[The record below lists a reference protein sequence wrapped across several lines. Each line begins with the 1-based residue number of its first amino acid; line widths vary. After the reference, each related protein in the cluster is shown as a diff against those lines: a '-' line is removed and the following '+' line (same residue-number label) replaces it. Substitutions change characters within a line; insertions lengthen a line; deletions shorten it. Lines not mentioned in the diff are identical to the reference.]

1 MLERIF
7 QIRWI
12 ILIVVIFTVLNAIAF
27 LFIGVA
33 SSVEG
38 YIAIFSGDGG
48 QELNPGLTILDAL
61 DDFLTALVFI
71 IFAMGIAILFLPK
84 KQEVLKDK
92 LPEWLS
98 ITNFTDLKLLLW
110 EAVLT
115 TLVVYFVNS
124 VVKRD
129 GNYSWEMLIL
139 PGSIL
144 MLSLC
149 IYILK
154 K

>member
-1 MLERIF
+1 MIERIF

-12 ILIVVIFTVLNAIAF
+12 ILIVVIFTVLNAVAF
-27 LFIGVA
+27 LFTGI
-33 SSVEG
+33 SSSIEG
-38 YIAIFSGDGG
+38 YIDIVSVDNTN
-48 QELNPGLTILDAL
+48 LNPGLVILDAL

-71 IFAMGIAILFLPK
+71 IFAMGIAVLFLPK
-84 KQEVLKDK
+84 KREVLKEK
-92 LPEWLS
+92 LPEWLN
-98 ITNFTDLKLLLW
+98 INTFTDLKLLLW

-129 GNYSWEMLIL
+129 GDYSWEMLIL

-149 IYILK
+149 IYILRK
-154 K
+154 

>member
-1 MLERIF
+1 MIERIF

-12 ILIVVIFTVLNAIAF
+12 ILIIVIFTLLNAIAF
-27 LFIGVA
+27 LFIGI
-33 SSVEG
+33 SSSLEG
-38 YIAIFSGDGG
+38 YFAIISGDDTN
-48 QELNPGLTILDAL
+48 LNPGLVILDAL

-84 KQEVLKDK
+84 KQDALKNK

-98 ITNFTDLKLLLW
+98 INSFTDLKLLLW

-129 GNYSWEMLIL
+129 GDYSWEMLIL

-144 MLSLC
+144 MLSFC
-149 IYILK
+149 IYILRK
-154 K
+154 